1 MNILTIVES
10 TTPGTL
16 TRSEENLVD
25 FDYET
30 WRKFGLKLYWPAER
44 GKLDTVWPLRVLTI
58 RVHPTYQ
65 MVGLVKEDSLEE
77 IVAFSKETGKSPSGQ
92 TVLMDLDSL
101 CDSIQR
107 SNTPGEILWNTMK
120 FAWKLVRITKM
131 IVWRS
136 IKDAYEYRRKKSTT

>member
-1 MNILTIVES
+1 MELS
-10 TTPGTL
+10 TLGIQTKF
-16 TRSEENLVD
+16 EDNLVD
-25 FDYET
+25 FDYDT

-44 GKLDTVWPLRVLTI
+44 GKLDPVWPLRVLTI

-77 IVAFSKETGKSPSGQ
+77 IVAFSKETGKSPTGRI
-92 TVLMDLDSL
+92 VLMDLDSL
-101 CDSIQR
+101 HDPIQR
-107 SNTPGEILWNTMK
+107 SNTPGGILWNTMK

-136 IKDAYEYRRKKSTT
+136 IKDAYEQRRKKSIT

>member
-1 MNILTIVES
+1 VES
-10 TTPGTL
+10 NTPGTL
-16 TRSEENLVD
+16 TKPEENLVD

-30 WRKFGLKLYWPAER
+30 WRKFGLKLYWPAVR
-44 GKLDTVWPLRVLTI
+44 GKLDAVWPLRVLTI

-65 MVGLVKEDSLEE
+65 MVGLVKESSLEE
-77 IVAFSKETGKSPSGQ
+77 IVAFSKETGKSPTGQ

-101 CDSIQR
+101 RDPIQR
-107 SNTPGEILWNTMK
+107 SNTPGETLWNTMK

-136 IKDAYEYRRKKSTT
+136 IKDAYEQRRKKSTT

>member
-1 MNILTIVES
+1 MES
-10 TTPGTL
+10 NTPGTL

-30 WRKFGLKLYWPAER
+30 WRKFGLKLYWPAKR

-101 CDSIQR
+101 RDPVLR
-107 SNTPGEILWNTMK
+107 ANTAWEILRSILG
-120 FAWKLVRITKM
+120 FAWNIVRMFKM
-131 IVWRS
+131 IMFRS
-136 IKDAYEYRRKKSTT
+136 ITEKYHEYRRKKSTT